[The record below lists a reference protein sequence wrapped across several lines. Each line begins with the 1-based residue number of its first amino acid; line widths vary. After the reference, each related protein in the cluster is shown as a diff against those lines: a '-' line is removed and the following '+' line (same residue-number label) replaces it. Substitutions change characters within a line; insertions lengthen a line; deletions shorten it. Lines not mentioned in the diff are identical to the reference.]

1 MIGHIVEA
9 TASRAS
15 VSKQQAEKVIALLDQ
30 GNTVPFIARYRKEET
45 GSLDEV
51 QIKAVEDAYSYVKGL
66 EQRKEEVIR
75 LIDEQGKLDDELKKA
90 IESATVLQRIEDL
103 YRPFKQKRRTR
114 AMIAIERGLEP
125 LADQLVEFS
134 SDAPEEIAKPFVNE
148 EAGVNTIEDAL
159 AGARDIIAER
169 FADDA
174 AIREDIRKHGM
185 VEMEQLFLRFERVQ
199 RTSEMFMEII
209 MNMKNH

>member
-1 MIGHIVEA
+1 MRHIVEA
-9 TASRAS
+9 TAGKAA
-15 VSKQQAEKVIALLDQ
+15 VSIHQAEKVIALLDQ

-75 LIDEQGKLDDELKKA
+75 LIDEQGKLDDDLRKS

-114 AMIAIERGLEP
+114 AMIAIESGLEP
-125 LADQLVEFS
+125 LAKKLMEFS
-134 SDAPEEIAKPFVNE
+134 GKFTGRTCDAF
-148 EAGVNTIEDAL
+148 
-159 AGARDIIAER
+159 R
-169 FADDA
+169 
-174 AIREDIRKHGM
+174 
-185 VEMEQLFLRFERVQ
+185 Q
-199 RTSEMFMEII
+199 
-209 MNMKNH
+209 